1 MLWAWCSCKK
11 MANSARILGLDFSRA
26 VAIMLVVVGSLGFL
40 PETNLL
46 QGGDDWVFP
55 FFLFCMGLAIPFSHK
70 STKGKIIRAMA
81 MFGVGLLLN
90 VFTQMAWSQ
99 YPSFVLSVDFGS
111 VRIMN
116 VLQRIA
122 ICYFVCAVALPR
134 PKKSVLIALFIA
146 YSLLLALDFGL
157 PNQIDLLIL
166 KGHTYTPLGDPEG
179 LLSTVGAVCSTMFGQ
194 MIGNILRKSE
204 GKLNVGRWAAFG
216 LLCLPASFLLGMVI
230 PIDKP
235 VWSTSFV
242 LYSSGF
248 AILFFCALHYVL
260 DIKRWGSPV
269 AQFIGILGANTIL
282 VYTVSYLVYRSMILQ
297 QSLLYVVAYLL
308 LWVVALNLLKIRV
321 RL

>member
-1 MLWAWCSCKK
+1 
-11 MANSARILGLDFSRA
+11 MANSARILSLDVSRA
-26 VAIMLVVVGSLGFL
+26 IAIMLVVIGSVGFIS
-40 PETNLL
+40 EVNLL

-70 STKGKIIRAMA
+70 STKGKIVRAVA
-81 MFGVGLLLN
+81 MFGVGFLMN

-99 YPSFVLSVDFGS
+99 FPSFVLSVDFGS

-122 ICYFVCAVALPR
+122 LCYLVCAVVLPR
-134 PKKSVLIALFIA
+134 PKKSVLVALFLG
-146 YSLLLALDFGL
+146 YSLVLALDFGL

-179 LLSTVGAVCSTMFGQ
+179 LLSTVGALCSTMFGQ
-194 MIGNILRKSE
+194 IIGNTLKKNE
-204 GKLNVGRWAAFG
+204 GKLNIKNWVSFG
-216 LLCLPASFLLGMVI
+216 LLCLPAALLLSVII
-230 PIDKP
+230 PISKP

-248 AILFFCALHYVL
+248 AILFFCALHYAL
-260 DIKRWGSPV
+260 DIKRWGIRV
-269 AQFIGILGANTIL
+269 AQFVGILGANTIL
-282 VYTVSYLVYRSMILQ
+282 VYVVSYMFYRTMLLQ
-297 QSLLYVVAYLL
+297 ESLLYVGIYLL